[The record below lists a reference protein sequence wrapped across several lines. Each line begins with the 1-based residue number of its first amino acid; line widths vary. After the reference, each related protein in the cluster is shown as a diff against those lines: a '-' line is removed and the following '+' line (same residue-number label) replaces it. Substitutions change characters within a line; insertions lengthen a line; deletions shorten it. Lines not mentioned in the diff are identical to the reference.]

1 MRRSLLATITVLGAL
16 ICLVGGTG
24 LFAAL
29 TDTATTGTNTATSDD
44 LPSSIDIKLAGSYAF
59 QGGTGVC
66 GPFVDNLTTPLFTE
80 TDMRPNRAGGT
91 SFCIRNDGAQTATH
105 LDVRAIEL
113 TDVDQACTGDEAES
127 GDVTCGNDAAG
138 ELSGVLTVLFISVD
152 CGTGQDS
159 ENTEEVGLGDLAT
172 TPLTLFQVGAGQ
184 MICLKSQLSYRDPA
198 DPAAA
203 QVAQS
208 DSTSWRFRFTAGS

>member
-44 LPSSIDIKLAGSYAF
+44 LPSSIDIKLGAGYQFS
-59 QGGTGVC
+59 GGVGVC
-66 GPFVDNLTTPLFTE
+66 GAFVDNLTTPLFTE
-80 TDMRPNRAGGT
+80 TDMKPNNVGQAT
-91 SFCIRNDGAQTATH
+91 FCIKNDGAQNAAH

-113 TDVDQACTGDEAES
+113 TDVDQSCTGDEAES
-127 GDVTCGNDAAG
+127 GDATCGNGAAG
-138 ELSGVLTVLFISVD
+138 ELSGVLTVFFVSID

-159 ENTEEVGLGDLAT
+159 ENTAEVGLGDLAT

-184 MICLKSQLSYRDPA
+184 TICLRSQLSYRDPA
-198 DPAAA
+198 DPAAG

-208 DSTSWRFRFTAGS
+208 DSTSWRFRFTAGT

>member
-29 TDTATTGTNTATSDD
+29 TDTATTGTNSATSDD

-80 TDMRPNRAGGT
+80 TDLRPNNAGQAT
-91 SFCIRNDGAQTATH
+91 FCIRNDGAQTAAH
-105 LDVRAIEL
+105 LDVKAIEL
-113 TDVDQACTGDEAES
+113 ADVDPACTGDEAES
-127 GDVTCGNDAAG
+127 GDATCGNGAAG
-138 ELSGVLTVLFISVD
+138 ELSGVLSVLFIRVACDTGVD
-152 CGTGQDS
+152 A
-159 ENTEEVGLGDLAT
+159 ENTAEVGLGDVAA
-172 TPLTLFQVGAGQ
+172 TPLELFPIGAGQ
-184 MICLKSQLSYRDPA
+184 TICFRSQLSYRDPA
-198 DPAAA
+198 DPADA

-208 DSTSWRFRFTAGS
+208 DSTSWRFRFTAGT

>member
-44 LPSSIDIKLAGSYAF
+44 LPSSIDLKLATATFSMGTTDCGS
-59 QGGTGVC
+59 
-66 GPFVDNLTTPLFTE
+66 FVDNLATPMFTE
-80 TDMRPNRAGGT
+80 TDLKPNNVGQAN
-91 SFCIRNDGAQTATH
+91 FCIRNDGAQNAAH
-105 LDVRAIEL
+105 LDVRSIEL
-113 TDVDQACTGDEAES
+113 TDVDTSCTGDEAES
-127 GDVTCGNDAAG
+127 GDATCGNGAAG
-138 ELSGVLTVLFISVD
+138 ELSDVLTVSFTQLD
-152 CGTGQDS
+152 CGTGD
-159 ENTEEVGLGDLAT
+159 EVDGTAEVGLDDIAT
-172 TPLTLFQVGAGQ
+172 TPLTLFQVGAGTY
-184 MICLKSQLSYRDPA
+184 ICIHSQLSYRDPA

-208 DSTSWRFRFTAGS
+208 DSTSWRFRFTAGT